1 MNHELL
7 IEQFFESLIN
17 GDRHGSRQ
25 IVQHAL
31 NDAEKP
37 EHVITDLFWPAY
49 EKVDNLYR
57 HDQLSHLGFN
67 FATRLLRMLVD
78 QNAAA
83 YEIPAPTRRSVFAA
97 CGPNDA
103 DELGAQMAVDLLET
117 SGFQVNFA
125 GGGIPGDEI
134 LAQVHEHKPD
144 VLLLFASAP
153 SDLPDIRHMIDSI
166 REIGAVPDLQ
176 VVVGGGVF
184 NRADG
189 LAEEIGA
196 DLWSSNPIDLV
207 DRMIEDADRRATED
221 QRTVGRK
228 HRNKAAA

>member
-7 IEQFFESLIN
+7 IEQFFETLIN
-17 GDRHGSRQ
+17 GDRHEARQ
-25 IVQHAL
+25 LVQHAL

-37 EHVITDLFWPAY
+37 EHVITDLFWPVY
-49 EKVDNLYR
+49 EKVDHLHR

-78 QNAAA
+78 QNASK
-83 YEIPAPTRRSVFAA
+83 YQIPAPTRRRVFAA

-117 SGFQVNFA
+117 HGFHVTFA

-134 LAQVHEHKPD
+134 LGLVHEHKPD
-144 VLLLFASAP
+144 VLLMFASAP
-153 SDLPDIRHMIDSI
+153 QDLPDIRRMIDSI
-166 REIGAVPDLQ
+166 REIAAVPNLQ

-196 DLWSSNPIDLV
+196 DLWATSPIDLV
-207 DRMIEDADRRATED
+207 DRMIEDADRRASED

-228 HRNKAAA
+228 QRNKTAA